1 MSAESPAV
9 RLRLADDLEPDELLR
24 VADALTL
31 AAAGGVADGDLLKA
45 LRNPL
50 PDTDQARAHQRFN
63 ALQRDFRD
71 YLMAE
76 IADADLNAR
85 VLRNMLGARAVDLP
99 DGAMEKFL
107 DARHKIQR
115 KRMTP
120 VMRAFY
126 NSAFQM
132 GLNAGGAG
140 RAPTENETNLVERMR
155 RNEYAYLDNFLKD
168 IAHQEGR
175 MDYKQRAELYANALR
190 ETFWAGYT
198 YADLSADRYVRWK
211 MRRAEHC
218 PDCAY
223 LAGNVAWL
231 EQHDIDVAD
240 EEQKKGFPVGGRWG
254 NGVYSAQEIARLAI
268 FPQSG
273 TLRCTTNC
281 KCSLRR
287 AERPAAE
294 PEGKAA
300 AKTYK
305 SIEPKP
311 FRTAREH
318 ALAARRRYEK
328 RAKRTV
334 TKYHPRK
341 EPRKPI

>member
-1 MSAESPAV
+1 V
-9 RLRLADDLEPDELLR
+9 RLWLADNLEPNELLH

-31 AAAGGVADGDLLKA
+31 AAAGGAADVNLIKA

-50 PDTDQARAHQRFN
+50 PNTDQARAHHRFN

-71 YLMAE
+71 YILAE

-85 VLRNMLGARAVDLP
+85 VLRSMLGDRAVDLP

-115 KRMTP
+115 KRLTP

-126 NSAFQM
+126 NSAFQL

-140 RAPTENETNLVERMR
+140 RAATENEVNLVERMR

-168 IAHQEGR
+168 ITHQEGR

-190 ETFWAGYT
+190 ETFWAGYI
-198 YADLSADRYVRWK
+198 YADLSADRYVRWRK
-211 MRRAEHC
+211 RPQENC
-218 PDCAY
+218 DDCAY
-223 LAGNVAWL
+223 LAGDVAAL
-231 EQHDIDVAD
+231 EKRGIDVAD
-240 EEQKKGFPVGGRWG
+240 EERKKGFPVGGRWG
-254 NGVYSAQEIARLAI
+254 NGTYSAQEIARLAI

-287 AERPAAE
+287 AKRPGTE

-300 AKTYK
+300 AKTYT

-311 FRTAREH
+311 FRTARVH
-318 ALAARRRYEK
+318 ALTARRRYEK
-328 RAKRTV
+328 RARRTA